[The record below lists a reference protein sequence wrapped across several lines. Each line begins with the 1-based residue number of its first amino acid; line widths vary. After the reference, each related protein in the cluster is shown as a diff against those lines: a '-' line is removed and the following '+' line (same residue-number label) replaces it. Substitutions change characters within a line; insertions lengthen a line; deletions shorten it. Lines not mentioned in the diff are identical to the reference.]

1 MRCETARTAI
11 SQAMDDLRAVAPN
24 ITDHVSG
31 CAECRDFLHGVRR
44 IRELTRFE
52 VASDVPDLA
61 PAIMT
66 RVEAEAQARRSRRSR
81 RRAARRPRLH
91 GPRRKAN
98 PRTRRVVG
106 VGLAAGLVTGAVLT
120 GGLLVSVHQ
129 TNTAALADVIP
140 ARLNGAASTL

>member
-11 SQAMDDLRAVAPN
+11 SQAMDELRAVAPSV
-24 ITDHVSG
+24 TDHVSG

-66 RVEAEAQARRSRRSR
+66 RVEAEAEPRRGRRSR
-81 RRAARRPRLH
+81 RRTVRRPRVH
-91 GPRRKAN
+91 GPPRKGD
-98 PRTRRVVG
+98 PRTRPVAG
-106 VGLAAGLVTGAVLT
+106 GGLAAGRVPGAVLT
-120 GGLLVSVHQ
+120 RGGAVSVHQ
-129 TNTAALADVIP
+129 TDTAALADLIP
-140 ARLNGAASTL
+140 ARPD